1 MKAFKYV
8 IWVILLFLVQ
18 TAVLHYIVP
27 FGCRADLI
35 LPFVVVVA
43 IKEDSFRTASVVSIV
58 CAVMAGALCGKNFS
72 FCVLF
77 YTYIAAAAF
86 MARRFFSYVPGLLH
100 MYIWVLPASVLSE
113 VISFLLLYSSTK
125 WLHGAFINH
134 MIPAA
139 FFTQIGAAIVYL
151 IASAVLF
158 RRKRGRGLLISD

>member
-1 MKAFKYV
+1 
-8 IWVILLFLVQ
+8 
-18 TAVLHYIVP
+18 VP
-27 FGCRADLI
+27 FGCRADLV

-43 IKEDSFRTASVVSIV
+43 IKEDTFRVTTIVSIV
-58 CAVMAGALCGKNFS
+58 CAVLAGTLCGKNFS

-77 YTYIAAAAF
+77 YTYVGTAAF
-86 MARRFFSYVPGLLH
+86 MARRYFSYVPDFLH

-139 FFTQIGAAIVYL
+139 FFTQIGAAIVFL
-151 IASAVLF
+151 IASATLF